1 MILLDTHVW
10 IWVVSNPENLSK
22 KAKQYVKTAIVE
34 KGIIISS
41 ISAWEVALLVVKNR
55 LKLKLNV
62 NDWIT
67 RSETLPFIQFIPV
80 DNSVAV
86 QSVNLPEP
94 IHSDPADRIIIA
106 TAISM
111 GIPVVTKDE
120 KILNY
125 PHVQS
130 VW

>member
-22 KAKQYVKTAIVE
+22 KAKQYVKTAIAE